1 MLCIP
6 WSSMTALYIAAGAA
20 SRIGKSFDLM
30 DRLGGLYTRSCAV
43 LAALSLVLF
52 CRRLG
57 PAAVFRLLAE
67 GRWLAT
73 GFSGGRCLV
82 AGRRKVLLTGFLTT
96 IAVGRVWAL
105 AYWRPV
111 GSGEDQTSIKL
122 STGGIYAPLAGLVLL
137 TVWFGLFPQPLIA
150 LAQEAAAGLL
160 NPQVYIESVFP
171 AAEALP
177 SGENAGE
184 GAR

>member
-1 MLCIP
+1 LD
-6 WSSMTALYIAAGAA
+6 
-20 SRIGKSFDLM
+20 GKAFHWTS
-30 DRLGGLYTRSCAV
+30 LGGLYRQSV
-43 LAALSLVLF
+43 WFLPALSLILF
-52 CRRLG
+52 F
-57 PAAVFRLLAE
+57 AVSGLPPFSGFWPKAMLVQASVE
-67 GRWLAT
+67 AGAGWLAA
-73 GFSGGRCLV
+73 SVLV
-82 AGRRKVLLTGFLTT
+82 SGFLTT